1 MEGTPEFAISLQTAM
16 LTLSGGGGRGEP
28 PSLTVSMA
36 TLPGPSKEAWGGPR
50 HVSWLWGETETVDRG
65 CFLLSVVVFQRGLF
79 LSGLKLKRIDTEGS
93 GETVGQSTF

>member
-36 TLPGPSKEAWGGPR
+36 TLPGPSKEAWGEPS
-50 HVSWLWGETETVDRG
+50 HVSWLWGETDCEQVLFPIVSGGISEGPFPVWTQTETHRHRG
-65 CFLLSVVVFQRGLF
+65 
-79 LSGLKLKRIDTEGS
+79 KW
-93 GETVGQSTF
+93 